1 MVPPNANLCYMCAPL
16 LGLTATSKAVACDGC
31 GNHCDGSHH
40 NPGLSR
46 TTQTVT
52 SWQHPAGNPV
62 RWRPSYQPMAQ
73 SPANSTLIGQSPVFP
88 VTSYAAA
95 SAQAAVGLTWH
106 SPYIPAPIGG
116 AQWPIQQWAPVP
128 AAPRPTW
135 KRGVR
140 KIRSLTPPRRPPPP
154 KTITLPR
161 AEASSTAPTPLPIP
175 YQSLTLL
182 LNDINRLLLTPH
194 EGREFDFRGTCA
206 VVADRQDSGE
216 EALKARVHHVAWGLL
231 DRTVLAFDVHNLA
244 VHASARAASG
254 KGKEEECPCARCEH
268 ILTISVMLEEKKR
281 AAGVSMVVGLRHFAN

>member
-1 MVPPNANLCYMCAPL
+1 M
-16 LGLTATSKAVACDGC
+16 
-31 GNHCDGSHH
+31 
-40 NPGLSR
+40 
-46 TTQTVT
+46 
-52 SWQHPAGNPV
+52 
-62 RWRPSYQPMAQ
+62 
-73 SPANSTLIGQSPVFP
+73 
-88 VTSYAAA
+88 TSYAAA

-244 VHASARAASG
+244 VHASARAAVATTQSAAIWMGAPPDPRLQSG